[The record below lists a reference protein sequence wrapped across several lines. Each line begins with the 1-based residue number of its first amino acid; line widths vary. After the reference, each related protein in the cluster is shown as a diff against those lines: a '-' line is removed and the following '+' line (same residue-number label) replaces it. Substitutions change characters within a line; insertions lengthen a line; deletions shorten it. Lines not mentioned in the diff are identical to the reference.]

1 VRKVAATTRHDFV
14 AERRT
19 DEIGST
25 VTPVLIN
32 PYCRGLALKD
42 PGYEKIPRHWS
53 ADPRWRKSV
62 NTGWK
67 LDGSVGLSSEVVMAV
82 RLLVNGCLL
91 GWLAVGPAIAADRA
105 LSVTIYADDQAL
117 VQDRRDIEVK
127 GGRQR
132 IEFQDVSAQIRPET
146 VSLTADD
153 ISIVEQNFDFD
164 LLTPSKMME
173 KAVGHEVTIVRVN
186 PATGAETREQAEV
199 LATNAG
205 VVLKIGQHIEVLR
218 DDGLPVRVIFDKVPD
233 NLRARPTLS
242 VTVIGAHAG
251 TRPATLSYLTPG
263 LGWKADYVALYNEG
277 DSKIDVQG
285 WVTLTN
291 SSGVTYDNA
300 QTLLVAGSPAAADGG
315 GRQPNYYYRQP
326 GPRPTLQ
333 QAGTESGSRERLGD
347 FYLYPLAERTTIAN
361 LQTKQVSFLDVQGV
375 PAEHGYEYRNRWLG
389 TADQPQSAKSIY
401 SFSTSAHAGL
411 GDQLPAGILRFY
423 MRDKRGDPQ
432 FIGESSID
440 HTPMGSTLS
449 LATGDAF
456 DVKVRAVVEKRTRLN
471 TNNSGANNLFANHW
485 QSDMRYELSN
495 ALPRPVTVKLVQEG
509 LWGDSRIITESI
521 KSTRRSA
528 DAAEWS
534 VTVPA
539 NGNAS
544 VTASFDT
551 RY

>member
-1 VRKVAATTRHDFV
+1 MRVH
-14 AERRT
+14 
-19 DEIGST
+19 
-25 VTPVLIN
+25 
-32 PYCRGLALKD
+32 
-42 PGYEKIPRHWS
+42 
-53 ADPRWRKSV
+53 
-62 NTGWK
+62 
-67 LDGSVGLSSEVVMAV
+67 
-82 RLLVNGCLL
+82 LLVIACAFSS
-91 GWLAVGPAIAADRA
+91 LAAPVWAADRT
-105 LSVTIYADDQAL
+105 LSVTIYADDLAL
-117 VQDRRDIEVK
+117 VQDRRDIDVK

-146 VSLTADD
+146 ASLTAGD

-164 LLTPSKMME
+164 LLTPAKLME

-186 PATGAETREQAEV
+186 PATGAETREEALV
-199 LATNAG
+199 LATN
-205 VVLKIGQHIEVLR
+205 
-218 DDGLPVRVIFDKVPD
+218 
-233 NLRARPTLS
+233 PTLS
-242 VTVIGAHAG
+242 VTVIGGRAG

-263 LGWKADYVALYNEG
+263 LGWRADYVALYNEA

-300 QTLLVAGSPAAADGG
+300 QTLLVAGSPTQVDGG
-315 GRQPNYYYRQP
+315 GRQPNYYRGPQ
-326 GPRPTLQ
+326 PRPTLQ

-347 FYLYPLAERTTIAN
+347 YYLYPLAERTTIAN
-361 LQTKQVSFLDVQGV
+361 LQTKQVSFLDVHGV
-375 PAEHGYEYRNRWLG
+375 PAEHGYEFRNRWLG
-389 TADQPQSAKSIY
+389 TAETPQSAKSVY

-411 GDQLPAGILRFY
+411 GDQLPAGVLRFY

-432 FIGESSID
+432 FIGESRID

-456 DVKVRAVVEKRTRLN
+456 DVKVRALVDKRTRLS
-471 TNNSGANNLFANHW
+471 TFDW

-495 ALPRPVTVKLVQEG
+495 ALPRPVTVKLLQEG
-509 LWGDSRIITESI
+509 LWGDSRITAESQ

-528 DAAEWS
+528 ATAEWA

-539 NGNAS
+539 NGKAS
-544 VTASFDT
+544 LTATFET

>member
-1 VRKVAATTRHDFV
+1 MLCLPA
-14 AERRT
+14 
-19 DEIGST
+19 
-25 VTPVLIN
+25 
-32 PYCRGLALKD
+32 
-42 PGYEKIPRHWS
+42 
-53 ADPRWRKSV
+53 
-62 NTGWK
+62 
-67 LDGSVGLSSEVVMAV
+67 VV
-82 RLLVNGCLL
+82 
-91 GWLAVGPAIAADRA
+91 PAGAADRT
-105 LSVTIYADDQAL
+105 LSVTIYAGDLAL
-117 VQDRRDIEVK
+117 VQDRRDIEIK

-146 VSLTADD
+146 VSLTAADL
-153 ISIVEQNFDFD
+153 SIVEQNFDFD
-164 LLTPSKMME
+164 LLTPAKLME
-173 KAVGHEVTIVRVN
+173 KAVGREVTIVRVN

-199 LATNAG
+199 LATNGG
-205 VVLKIGQHIEVLR
+205 VVLKIGQRIEVLR

-242 VTVIGAHAG
+242 VTVIGGHAG

-263 LGWKADYVALYNEG
+263 LGWRADYVALYNEA

-300 QTLLVAGSPAAADGG
+300 QTLLVAGSPTQADGG
-315 GRQPNYYYRQP
+315 ARQPAYYRASQS
-326 GPRPTLQ
+326 RPTLQ

-347 FYLYPLAERTTIAN
+347 YYLYPLAERTTIAN
-361 LQTKQVSFLDVQGV
+361 LQTKQVSFLDVHGV
-375 PAEHGYEYRNRWLG
+375 PAEHGYEYRNHWLG
-389 TADQPQSAKSIY
+389 TAETPQSAKSIY
-401 SFSTSAHAGL
+401 AFSTSARAGL

-432 FIGESSID
+432 FIGESRID

-456 DVKVRAVVEKRTRLN
+456 DVKVRAVIDKRTRV
-471 TNNSGANNLFANHW
+471 NSTEW
-485 QSDMRYELSN
+485 QSDMRYELTN
-495 ALPRPVTVKLVQEG
+495 ALPRPVTVKLLQEG
-509 LWGDSRIITESI
+509 LWGDSRITTESI

-528 DAAEWS
+528 EVAEWA

-539 NGNAS
+539 NGKAS
-544 VTASFDT
+544 VTATFDT